1 MINRNEYT
9 KSLIGK
15 IIIYGILILGCIVT
29 LIPFV
34 WMISTSLKPLSEIFT
49 MPPKLIPNDIQLENY
64 KEVATTIPIVRYFI
78 NSLIV
83 TIVIT
88 IGTLITT
95 ILAAFAFSKFNFW
108 GKEII
113 FSILIGTMMVPS
125 EVMLIPNYI
134 TIAKLGLI
142 NTYAGLTIPW
152 VASVFSVFLL
162 RQFFLTVPSSLY
174 YAAKIDGCSDF
185 KFLFRIMIP
194 VCKPALITIGLL
206 RIVNSWNE
214 FIWPLI
220 VTNLPEMRT
229 LPVGIM
235 NFTTEAG
242 GNYHLMMAAS
252 TIVILP
258 VIIVYLFT
266 QKHIIAGI
274 TKSGIKG

>member
-15 IIIYGILILGCIVT
+15 IIIYVILILGCIVT
-29 LIPFV
+29 LIPFA
-34 WMISTSLKPLSEIFT
+34 WMISTSLKPLGEVFT

-64 KEVATTIPIVRYFI
+64 KGVATTIPIVRYFI

-83 TIVIT
+83 TASIT

-95 ILAAFAFSKFNFW
+95 ILAAFAFSRFNFW

-113 FSILIGTMMVPS
+113 FSILIGTMMVPN

-142 NTYAGLTIPW
+142 NTYTGLTLPW
-152 VASVFSVFLL
+152 IASVFSVFLL

-185 KFLFRIMIP
+185 KFLFKIMVP

-214 FIWPLI
+214 FVWPLI

>member
-1 MINRNEYT
+1 MNSKYT
-9 KSLIGK
+9 NIKSIIGK
-15 IIIYGILILGCIVT
+15 FIIYTVLILGCIVT
-29 LIPFV
+29 IIPFI
-34 WMISTSLKPLSEIFT
+34 WMISTSLKPLSEVFK
-49 MPPKLIPNDIQLENY
+49 MPPSLIPSEFRIENY
-64 KEVATTIPIVRYFI
+64 IEVSKTIPIIRYFI

-83 TIVIT
+83 TTIIT

-95 ILAAFAFSKFNFW
+95 ILAAFAFTKFEFW

-134 TIAKLGLI
+134 TIAKMKLI
-142 NTYAGLTIPW
+142 NTYMGLTLPW
-152 VASVFSVFLL
+152 IASVFSIFLL
-162 RQFFLTVPSSLY
+162 RQFFLTVPKSLY
-174 YAAKIDGCSDF
+174 YAAKIDGCNDF
-185 KFLFRIMIP
+185 QFLWRIMVP
-194 VCKPALITIGLL
+194 VCKPALVTIALL

-220 VTNLPEMRT
+220 ATNIPQMRT

-235 NFTTEAG
+235 NFTSEAFG
-242 GNYHLMMAAS
+242 SYHLMMAAS

-258 VIIVYLFT
+258 IIIIYIFT